1 MARPEGLEPPTYSS
15 GGWRSIQL
23 SYGRAPVMA
32 TVYHRRERCRV
43 VRKLP
48 AWTAWR
54 DAGANSRC
62 TVLFSIGRL
71 TLTEILRNNAGLRGV
86 NSRVHAIYLAT
97 TWNVPAAPSAAALG
111 AIHTSNV
118 PGGTTH
124 LMLVSNEPR
133 S

>member
-1 MARPEGLEPPTYSS
+1 
-15 GGWRSIQL
+15 
-23 SYGRAPVMA
+23 
-32 TVYHRRERCRV
+32 
-43 VRKLP
+43 
-48 AWTAWR
+48 
-54 DAGANSRC
+54 
-62 TVLFSIGRL
+62 LFSIGRL
-71 TLTEILRNNAGLRGV
+71 PLTEIVRNNAGLRGV

-97 TWNVPAAPSAAALG
+97 TWKVPAAPSAAALG

>member
-1 MARPEGLEPPTYSS
+1 MSRSPQAARMDS
-15 GGWRSIQL
+15 
-23 SYGRAPVMA
+23 
-32 TVYHRRERCRV
+32 
-43 VRKLP
+43 
-48 AWTAWR
+48 WR

-62 TVLFSIGRL
+62 TELFSIGRL
-71 TLTEILRNNAGLRGV
+71 PLTEIVRNNAGLRGV

-97 TWNVPAAPSAAALG
+97 TWKVPAAPSAAALG

-118 PGGTTH
+118 PGDTTH